1 MSPSHSPGSGASAS
15 ATATEAPLLEVRG
28 LAKEYPGVRALDQ
41 VDLQVRAGEIHALCG
56 ENGAGKS
63 TLIKILGGV
72 IPIGA
77 YQGAFFLDGRE
88 CRFRGPREALEGGV
102 NIIFQELAL
111 APHLSVAENVFLGR
125 EYSKFG
131 WLDAHRMEAEAAR
144 QLAALGMRAIAPA
157 APVREL
163 SVGLRQM
170 VEIARALAS
179 PARRIL
185 ILDEPTSALSRN
197 ESQALLDV
205 IVALKSRGLGI
216 LYISH
221 KLEEVFAVADR
232 ITVLRNGRSIDTLD
246 RSEAHKAKVIS
257 LMVGRKLEDVFP
269 PRSPAPTRPSG
280 SGGPPALRAQD
291 VPGTQAARLLRVR
304 DWTVP
309 SLVNPQ
315 VDSLSGI
322 SFDLAAGEILG
333 IAGLM
338 GAGRTELVE
347 SLFGLGGMPGKG
359 EIEIE
364 GRAYRPGGS
373 GGPARAIARGL
384 ALVPEDRRR
393 HGLLLEKSI
402 RENLTGAC
410 LERYCRL
417 GQLIDADA
425 ETAAAARCLREAGV
439 KAPDAEFPAGFLSG
453 GNQQKVVLAKWLL
466 TRPRILFLDDPTRG
480 VDVGAKADLY
490 RLIQRLAMEG
500 MGILLISSESEEV
513 LHLSHRILV
522 LRQGRLVGEFAG
534 GAADPETILALSAGG
549 ATA

>member
-1 MSPSHSPGSGASAS
+1 MTPSPSGDPIANAP
-15 ATATEAPLLEVRG
+15 AAPLLEVRG
-28 LAKEYPGVRALDQ
+28 LAKSYPGVKALDQ

-72 IPIGA
+72 IPSGS
-77 YQGAFFLDGRE
+77 YQGSFFLEGRE
-88 CRFRGPREALEGGV
+88 CRFRGPRESLAGGV

-111 APHLSVAENVFLGR
+111 APDLSVAENVFLGR
-125 EYSKFG
+125 EHAKGG

-144 QLAALGMRAIAPA
+144 QLAVLGMKDVAPTV
-157 APVREL
+157 PVREL

-185 ILDEPTSALSRN
+185 ILDEPTSALSLK

-205 IVALKSRGLGI
+205 IVGLKSRGLGI

-232 ITVLRNGRSIDTLD
+232 ITVLRNGRSIETLD
-246 RSEAHKAKVIS
+246 RRDAGKAKVIS
-257 LMVGRKLEDVFP
+257 LMVGRKLEEVFP
-269 PRSPAPTRPSG
+269 PRSPRPTLPASAYAPNSAGMSDAP
-280 SGGPPALRAQD
+280 
-291 VPGTQAARLLRVR
+291 LLRVR

-309 SLVNPQ
+309 SPVNPQ
-315 VDSLSGI
+315 VDILSGI

-333 IAGLM
+333 LAGLM

-347 SLFGLGGMPGKG
+347 SLFGLGPRAVKG
-359 EIEIE
+359 TIEIT
-364 GRAYRPGGS
+364 GRPYHPGGS
-373 GGPARAIARGL
+373 GGPARAIARGI
-384 ALVPEDRRR
+384 AMVPEDRRR
-393 HGLLLEKSI
+393 HGLFLEKSI

-410 LERYCRL
+410 LERFSRL
-417 GQLIDADA
+417 GQFIDADA
-425 ETAAAARCLREAGV
+425 EADTAARSLSEAGV
-439 KAPDAEFPAGFLSG
+439 KAPDAEFTAGFLSG

-466 TRPRILFLDDPTRG
+466 TKPRILFLDDPTRG
-480 VDVGAKADLY
+480 VDVGAKADIYL
-490 RLIQRLAMEG
+490 LIQRLAAEG
-500 MGILLISSESEEV
+500 IGILLISSETEEV
-513 LHLSHRILV
+513 MHLSHRILV
-522 LRQGRLVGEFAG
+522 LRQGRLAGEFAG